1 MKAVLRVL
9 LVLLLVVFGIAA
21 GGAAAQYPA
30 KPIRLIVPFPPSGA
44 AELAARTWSQPLGQ
58 GLGQPVVIEARP
70 GGDGVIA
77 AEAVLKSPADGY
89 TLFFGTNT
97 AMSWVPASRKAP
109 PYDPVADFTAISDVG
124 RFGFFLFTNPSV
136 PANTVAEL
144 LAYIRA
150 NPGKLNYGTGNSFSI
165 MTTAQL
171 RIAEKL
177 DIVHV
182 PYKGDAPL
190 TIDLLG
196 GRVQMAFATP
206 GTALPQV
213 KDGRLRAL
221 ATMLP
226 NRSPLLPEVPTTAES
241 GAHRG
246 LGHGVGRPVRTGEDA
261 ARDRRPPRARD
272 GGGARAPRRAR
283 RARPH
288 RVPGTELV
296 AGGARGPGEVAA
308 RDLAPRRAGGR
319 HRARV
324 SARGP
329 G

>member
-1 MKAVLRVL
+1 MKAAPRVL
-9 LVLLLVVFGIAA
+9 QVLLLVCFGIAA
-21 GGAAAQYPA
+21 GGAAAQYPS

-44 AELAARTWSQPLGQ
+44 AELAARTWSQALGQ
-58 GLGQPVVIEARP
+58 GLGQPVVVEARP

-77 AEAVLKSPADGY
+77 ADAVLKAPADGY

-124 RFGFFLFTNPSV
+124 RFGFFLFTSPGV
-136 PANTVAEL
+136 PATNVAEL

-165 MTTAQL
+165 MTMAQF
-171 RIAEKL
+171 RMDQKL

-206 GTALPQV
+206 GSALPQV
-213 KDGRLRAL
+213 KEGKLRVL
-221 ATMLP
+221 AAMFP
-226 NRSPLLPEVPTTAES
+226 NRSPLLPEVPTAAEAGLGKLSITPWGGVFGPARMPRDVADRLAREIAKVLQQPEVREGFGKIAFDPRSSTPDELTALLRFQMEIWRRTAES
-241 GAHRG
+241 
-246 LGHGVGRPVRTGEDA
+246 VGIKPE
-261 ARDRRPPRARD
+261 
-272 GGGARAPRRAR
+272 
-283 RARPH
+283 
-288 RVPGTELV
+288 
-296 AGGARGPGEVAA
+296 
-308 RDLAPRRAGGR
+308 
-319 HRARV
+319 
-324 SARGP
+324 
-329 G
+329 